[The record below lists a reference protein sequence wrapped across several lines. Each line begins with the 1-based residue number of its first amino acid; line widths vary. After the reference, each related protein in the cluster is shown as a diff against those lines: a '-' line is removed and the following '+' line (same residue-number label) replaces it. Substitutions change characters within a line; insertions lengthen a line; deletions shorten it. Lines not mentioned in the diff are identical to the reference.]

1 MSEYSEAMAYESG
14 FEAGKRETKRK
25 LRQFIRENKEE
36 WNGCEAVTIWE
47 LDLFLSG
54 DEEWKSKLN

>member
-14 FEAGKRETKRK
+14 FEAGKREAKRK

-54 DEEWKSKLN
+54 DEE